1 VEFTIPL
8 NKFEK
13 HDLILKLLSE
23 GKTYRDI
30 CHIAH
35 VSSRDIKPIAKE
47 YERKKRLETK
57 KEENNQQSTTKKPSL
72 SSQAFKL
79 FSDGKTQVQVAIDLN
94 LDFEKVRKYWTEFLR
109 LRNMKKLY
117 NIYTENEFHLDSLFR
132 IDYFLLR
139 NNIPIKD
146 IEYVLHIAYDTAK
159 LHQTHSNLKT
169 EIEKLKQIKNNYS
182 LNQNTNYQQ
191 LLPLGLPE
199 HYYRY

>member
-1 VEFTIPL
+1 MEFTILL

-30 CHIAH
+30 CHIVH
-35 VSSRDIKPIAKE
+35 VSARDIKPIAKE

-94 LDFEKVRKYWTEFLR
+94 LDFEKGNYWTEFLR
-109 LRNMKKLY
+109 LKNMKKLY
-117 NIYTENEFHLDSLFR
+117 NTYIENEYHLDSLFR
-132 IDYFLLR
+132 IYYFMLR
-139 NNIPIKD
+139 NKISIKD
-146 IEYVLHIAYDTAK
+146 CENVLRVADDTTK
-159 LHQTHSNLKT
+159 LYQIHYNLKT
-169 EIEKLKQIKNNYS
+169 EIERLQKMKNDYL
-182 LNQNTNYQQ
+182 LNQNTNYQP

-199 HYYRY
+199 YYYRY